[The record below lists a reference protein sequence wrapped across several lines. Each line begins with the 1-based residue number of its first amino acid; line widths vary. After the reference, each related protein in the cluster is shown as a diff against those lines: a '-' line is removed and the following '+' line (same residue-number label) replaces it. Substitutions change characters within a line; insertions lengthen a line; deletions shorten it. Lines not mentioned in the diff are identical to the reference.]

1 MITRPKAPLPRRS
14 LPARLWHWLVSEPI
28 ADRYDRTARALA
40 DPSYDR
46 DGCYCATGPHHHPA
60 CPRRTR

>member
-1 MITRPKAPLPRRS
+1 MTRRS
-14 LPARLWHWLVSEPI
+14 LPARLWHWLVPEPI
-28 ADRYDRTARALA
+28 ADRYDRTARALV